1 MGVARVKI
9 LIFQLL
15 FYFKKWDKGLAYRE
29 LEALKTQL
37 KACDDD
43 RDSAHVLYLFLSI
56 WIFSVAT
63 TSQSNIV
70 EHRIA
75 LSRLNKL

>member
-37 KACDDD
+37 KACGILLICF
-43 RDSAHVLYLFLSI
+43 VLSEVSESLKY
-56 WIFSVAT
+56 T
-63 TSQSNIV
+63 TQSNILLLF
-70 EHRIA
+70 RA
-75 LSRLNKL
+75 

>member
-15 FYFKKWDKGLAYRE
+15 FYFKKWEKGLAYRE
-29 LEALKTQL
+29 LEALNTQL
-37 KACDDD
+37 KACDN

-56 WIFSVAT
+56 LIFTVAT

-70 EHRIA
+70 EHWIA
-75 LSRLNKL
+75 FSRLNQL